1 MNESE
6 RARRIVAKFGGSSV
20 ADAASIKRVAAR
32 IVAAKQA
39 GNEVVVVISAMGDT
53 TDELMD
59 LALQVS
65 PQPQPRELDMLLT
78 TGERQSAA
86 LLAMAMN
93 DLGVEALSYTGSQAG
108 VITTA
113 QHRNARIIDITPGRI
128 EKSLEEGYVV
138 IVAGFQGVSQT
149 TKDIT
154 TLGRGASDTTAV
166 ALAAALG
173 ADVCEIYTDVDGVY
187 TADPRIVKGARQ
199 VPRISYDEML
209 ELAACGAKILHLR
222 CVEYARREGVT
233 VHVRSSFSNKPGT
246 LVTGLVDMQKGNAM
260 EEAIISGIA
269 HDRGEAKVTVAGV
282 PDQVGV
288 AAMIFEVIAECDV
301 NIDMIVQNVSEVA
314 TGATDITFT
323 VPMSDGKKAVDA
335 LNAAKD
341 RIGFTE
347 LRYDDQIGKVSVVGV
362 GMRTHPGVTAKFF
375 GALAAANINIQM
387 ISTSEIRISV
397 VVDAGDVDAAVQ
409 AAHSAFE
416 LDAAEEAIVY
426 AGTGR

>member
-1 MNESE
+1 M
-6 RARRIVAKFGGSSV
+6 RQARTQRIVQKFGGSSV
-20 ADAASIKRVAAR
+20 ADAESIKRVAR
-32 IVAAKQA
+32 RVVAAQKA
-39 GNEVVVVISAMGDT
+39 GKDVVVVISAMGDT

-59 LALQVS
+59 LALDVS
-65 PQPQPRELDMLLT
+65 PQPRPRELDMLLT

-86 LLAMAMN
+86 LLAMALN
-93 DLGVEALSYTGSQAG
+93 DLGAEALSYTGSQAG

-113 QHRNARIIDITPGRI
+113 QHGNARIIDITPGRI
-128 EKSLEEGYVV
+128 QKSLEEGFIV

-149 TKDIT
+149 TKDVT

-173 ADVCEIYTDVDGVY
+173 ADVCEIYTDVDGVF
-187 TADPRIVKGARQ
+187 TADPRIVQGARQ
-199 VPRISYDEML
+199 IPQISYDEML
-209 ELAACGAKILHLR
+209 ELAACGSKILHLR

-233 VHVRSSFSNKPGT
+233 VHVRSSFNNRPGT
-246 LVTGLVDMQKGNAM
+246 LVTGLVDTEKGNKM

-269 HDRGEAKVTVAGV
+269 HDRSEAKVTVAGV
-282 PDQVGV
+282 PDRVGV
-288 AAMIFEVIAECDV
+288 AASIFEVIADCDV
-301 NIDMIVQNVSEVA
+301 NIDMIVQNVSELA

-323 VPMSDGKKAVDA
+323 VPSSDGKKAVDS
-335 LNAAKD
+335 LNAARE
-341 RIGFTE
+341 RIGFAE

-375 GALAAANINIQM
+375 AALAAAGVNIQM

-397 VVDAGDVDAAVQ
+397 VIDAADVDAAVQ
-409 AAHSAFE
+409 AAHTAFG
-416 LDAAEEAIVY
+416 LDSDQAATVY

>member
-1 MNESE
+1 M
-6 RARRIVAKFGGSSV
+6 RVVQKFGGSSV
-20 ADAASIKRVAAR
+20 ADAASIKRVAQR
-32 IVAAKQA
+32 IVDTKARGA
-39 GNEVVVVISAMGDT
+39 EVVVVISAMGDT
-53 TDELMD
+53 TDELIT
-59 LALQVS
+59 LAKQVTS
-65 PQPQPRELDMLLT
+65 ATRSREMDMLLA
-78 TGERQSAA
+78 TGEQVSIA
-86 LLAMAMN
+86 LLAMAFA
-93 DLGVEALSYTGSQAG
+93 DLGCPAVSLTGPQAG
-108 VITTA
+108 IRTNSV
-113 QHRNARIIDITPGRI
+113 HMKGRI
-128 EKSLEEGYVV
+128 CDMNPDRVFEELSRGNIVV
-138 IVAGFQGVSQT
+138 VAGFQGVSPNG
-149 TKDIT
+149 DVT
-154 TLGRGASDTTAV
+154 TLGRGGSDTTAV
-166 ALAAALG
+166 ALAAALD

>member
-1 MNESE
+1 M
-6 RARRIVAKFGGSSV
+6 
-20 ADAASIKRVAAR
+20 
-32 IVAAKQA
+32 
-39 GNEVVVVISAMGDT
+39 
-53 TDELMD
+53 
-59 LALQVS
+59 
-65 PQPQPRELDMLLT
+65 
-78 TGERQSAA
+78 
-86 LLAMAMN
+86 
-93 DLGVEALSYTGSQAG
+93 
-108 VITTA
+108 
-113 QHRNARIIDITPGRI
+113 
-128 EKSLEEGYVV
+128 
-138 IVAGFQGVSQT
+138 
-149 TKDIT
+149 
-154 TLGRGASDTTAV
+154 
-166 ALAAALG
+166 
-173 ADVCEIYTDVDGVY
+173 
-187 TADPRIVKGARQ
+187 
-199 VPRISYDEML
+199 
-209 ELAACGAKILHLR
+209 
-222 CVEYARREGVT
+222 
-233 VHVRSSFSNKPGT
+233 HVRSSFSNKPGT

-375 GALAAANINIQM
+375 GALAAANVNIQM